1 MRKIVIAFLVALF
14 ALCSYE
20 AYAWG
25 GWAHKLIT
33 YTAENHLDSDVK
45 AKIEKYLGSSM
56 VDHCT
61 WMDKIRKPVRNKKHP
76 EHEYHMPWAHTLGW
90 HMIVANKDL
99 ELSDER
105 GHKKEGDLFPNL
117 KICIENLKT
126 IVILPIRLWL

>member
-1 MRKIVIAFLVALF
+1 MKKIVIVATFIMVLF
-14 ALCSYE
+14 STE
-20 AYAWG
+20 RVFAWG

-90 HMIVANKDL
+90 HMIVASKDFVAVSGVVVAVTAKGNAL
-99 ELSDER
+99 VYSGNPAPFDSNTVI
-105 GHKKEGDLFPNL
+105 GL
-117 KICIENLKT
+117 K
-126 IVILPIRLWL
+126 V